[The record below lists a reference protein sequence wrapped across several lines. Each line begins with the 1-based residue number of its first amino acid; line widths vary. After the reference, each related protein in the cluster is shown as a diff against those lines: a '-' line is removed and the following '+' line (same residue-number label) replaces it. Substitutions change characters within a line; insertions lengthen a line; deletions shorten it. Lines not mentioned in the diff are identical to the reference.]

1 MRAGYL
7 KAGRTLVDLANA
19 TSLPPQ
25 AVQDSIARFNGF
37 AKAGKDSDFGRG
49 ESAYDRGNGD
59 ANHSPNPT
67 LGALEQAPFY
77 AIRIMPGDI
86 GCFLGLRVD
95 SSARVLDGNG
105 SVVPGLWAAG
115 SAAAPVTG
123 GTYPAAG
130 LTIGQAMTFGYV
142 AARDACSESPEVRA
156 RP

>member
-1 MRAGYL
+1 LRAGYL
-7 KAGRTLVDLANA
+7 KTGRTPDDLTKAIN
-19 TSLPPQ
+19 LPPR
-25 AVQDSIARFNGF
+25 AVRDSIARFNGF

-59 ANHSPNPT
+59 SSHSPNPT

-77 AIRIMPGDI
+77 AIRIVPGDI

-95 SSARVLDGNG
+95 SNARVLDRNG

-142 AARDACSESPEVRA
+142 AARDACSGSPEVRA